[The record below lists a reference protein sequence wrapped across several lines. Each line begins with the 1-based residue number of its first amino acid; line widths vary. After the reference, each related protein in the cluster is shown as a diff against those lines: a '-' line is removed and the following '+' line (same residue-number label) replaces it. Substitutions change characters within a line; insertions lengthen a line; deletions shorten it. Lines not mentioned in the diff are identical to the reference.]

1 MRVLLLALAALAACR
16 VPGPLRRA
24 GLDSAT
30 TRPLEAA
37 PVIQGPTV
45 VAFWL
50 SATDTL
56 AAGDGLDL
64 LDDFRAYTA
73 LVAPALED
81 AGIALEAT
89 TADSIVVEIDGG
101 PRRVIMLTGLDY
113 PFGYVL
119 VEPGF
124 PETIL
129 TGVSTDDELMEQV
142 DWYFGSEGDDVE
154 GEPPRQ
160 MVRAGYPI
168 VSCTRCARPAGVN
181 GFCRKLVL
189 GSRVPCCRMASSVY
203 PET

>member
-1 MRVLLLALAALAACR
+1 MVSAPPGAILNPDEVAVRVLLLALSTLAACR
-16 VPGPLRRA
+16 APGPLRRA
-24 GLDSAT
+24 GADTAA
-30 TRPLEAA
+30 TRPLAAA
-37 PVIQGPTV
+37 PVIQGPAV

-50 SATDTL
+50 AATDTL
-56 AAGDGLDL
+56 ASGDGLDL

-89 TADSIVVEIDGG
+89 TADSIVVEIEGG

-129 TGVSTDDELMEQV
+129 TGVSTDTELMEQV
-142 DWYFGSEGDDVE
+142 DWYFGSEGEDVE

-160 MVRAGYPI
+160 MVRA
-168 VSCTRCARPAGVN
+168 S
-181 GFCRKLVL
+181 
-189 GSRVPCCRMASSVY
+189 
-203 PET
+203 